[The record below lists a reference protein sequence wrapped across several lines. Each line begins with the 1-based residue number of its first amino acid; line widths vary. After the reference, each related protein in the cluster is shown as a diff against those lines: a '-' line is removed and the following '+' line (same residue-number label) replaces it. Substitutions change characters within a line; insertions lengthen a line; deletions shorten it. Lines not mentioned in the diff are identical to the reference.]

1 MRNRC
6 ANRSSSVQ
14 NRTPD
19 SAGLR
24 RTHPPGILKAGR
36 SPTKMTEHNRTLTGH
51 DRTPDFFVGHFCRT
65 SPDTNRTSSDP
76 PGTTG
81 HHRMPDGR
89 PTVSDGR
96 FLFPTVKRL
105 WGHAWAKENLLHQR
119 NLDYCAYG
127 FLLKKNTTL
136 AFSDEQY
143 CAMFKPLTCRGV
155 GKCPSM
161 TVSPVTVNNA
171 STGGGGR
178 VQEGHCTWDY
188 IKGAKVRSVIPE
200 QLCYN
205 VLAVAKARATE
216 IAQHLVREE

>member
-1 MRNRC
+1 MDLQHYIKSLSLMRSL
-6 ANRSSSVQ
+6 AVVW
-14 NRTPD
+14 
-19 SAGLR
+19 
-24 RTHPPGILKAGR
+24 
-36 SPTKMTEHNRTLTGH
+36 TLE
-51 DRTPDFFVGHFCRT
+51 
-65 SPDTNRTSSDP
+65 N
-76 PGTTG
+76 PGTA
-81 HHRMPDGR
+81 
-89 PTVSDGR
+89 
-96 FLFPTVKRL
+96 KWL